1 MANRRLF
8 LVLMLLGL
16 GTQGMPG
23 FARDDESGGGG
34 DSDGGDSDS
43 DGGGDGGDDGGGD
56 DNSGKND
63 DDDDSDD
70 DKIRNAVEAGQA
82 EPLRKILSRVRRNYK
97 GQVVKISLT
106 GQGRNLQYRI
116 RIIDPSNRLVEVR
129 VNARSGRIIGTASP

>member
-23 FARDDESGGGG
+23 FARDGESGGGG
-34 DSDGGDSDS
+34 DSDGGDSD
-43 DGGGDGGDDGGGD
+43 GGGDGGDDDGGD
-56 DNSGKND
+56 DNSGKN

>member
-23 FARDDESGGGG
+23 FARDGESGGGG
-34 DSDGGDSDS
+34 DSDGG
-43 DGGGDGGDDGGGD
+43 GDGGDDDGGD
-56 DNSGKND
+56 DNSGKN

>member
-23 FARDDESGGGG
+23 FARDGESGGGG
-34 DSDGGDSDS
+34 DSDGGDSD
-43 DGGGDGGDDGGGD
+43 GGGDGGDDDGGD
-56 DNSGKND
+56 DNSGKNDD

>member
-34 DSDGGDSDS
+34 DSDGGDS